1 MMKFNNILKE
11 EKEGKTI
18 PLTNMD
24 RKLLNLLQK
33 EKVDPKKIEDILL
46 FLNDVL
52 VITDED
58 LIVRLTKLYHFNW
71 KPGMFECDEVREV
84 DCELTDFSDMKKGII
99 SLGEESYPATI
110 KALSQNLDI
119 DPIFIEENWAGSIGR
134 EETWLPEYGIL
145 HPTGIYKGQ
154 GRSYMESR
162 MYVVAEGSDQAY
174 DAAYSRVRED
184 WEENGASWFSE
195 QFIEPYTEVSH
206 NWIDDEAE
214 TRAIDD
220 SANVGDEED
229 MREEI
234 GVSSDYNSYMDDME
248 FTKEDIVKT
257 LAQIQEAE
265 FKRDEIEKEK
275 ILLEKEI
282 ERLGG
287 DIEYDDDNPNHTE
300 FSGEIE
306 RLQTK
311 LNQMEGWFEETKT
324 IIELLYQDHANLQLD
339 VVEIK
344 ETLSNYEGEKLLDD
358 FVSNRTEYWR
368 EEIESDPIDY
378 LNNHLDISLGDAIDD
393 GYITVD
399 EEELIQGAIAS
410 DGEAHFLAR
419 YDGHEDYEEID
430 GINYYIY
437 RTD

>member
-1 MMKFNNILKE
+1 
-11 EKEGKTI
+11 
-18 PLTNMD
+18 MD

-71 KPGMFECDEVREV
+71 KPGMFECDAIRED
-84 DCELTDFSDMKKGII
+84 DCIEDFSDMKKGII
-99 SLGEESYPATI
+99 SLGEEPYPPTI
-110 KALSQNLDI
+110 RALSENLDI
-119 DPIFIEENWAGSIGR
+119 DPLFIEENWAGSFGR
-134 EETWLPEYGIL
+134 TETWLPEYSIL
-145 HPTGIYKGQ
+145 QPLKFYKGQ
-154 GRSYMESR
+154 NRSYMESR
-162 MYVVAEGSDQAY
+162 IYVVAEGRDQAY
-174 DAAYSRVRED
+174 DAAYTRVRED
-184 WEENGASWFSE
+184 WEDNGASWFSE
-195 QFIEPYTEVSH
+195 QFIEPFTEVSYEWVA
-206 NWIDDEAE
+206 NEAE
-214 TRAIDD
+214 GRAHDD
-220 SANVGDEED
+220 AANAGDEED
-229 MREEI
+229 MREEL
-234 GVSSDYNSYMDDME
+234 GVTTDYNSYMDDMG
-248 FTKEDIVKT
+248 FVKEDIVKT
-257 LAQIQEAE
+257 LTQIQEAE

-282 ERLGG
+282 ETLGG
-287 DIEYDDDNPNHTE
+287 DIEYDDDNPNYTE
-300 FSGEIE
+300 FSEEIE

-324 IIELLYQDHANLQLD
+324 IIELLYQDHSNLQLD
-339 VVEIK
+339 IVEIK

-419 YDGHEDYEEID
+419 YDGREDYEDID

>member
-1 MMKFNNILKE
+1 MMKFNSILKE
-11 EKEGKTI
+11 EKKGKTI
-18 PLTNMD
+18 TLTNMD
-24 RKLLNLLQK
+24 RKMLNLLQK
-33 EKVDPKKIEDILL
+33 QKVDPKNIDHIIL

-52 VITDED
+52 ALNDEE

-71 KPGMFECDEVREV
+71 KPGMFECDGIRE
-84 DCELTDFSDMKKGII
+84 DECIEDFSEMKKGII
-99 SLGEESYPATI
+99 SGGDENYSPKI
-110 KALSQNLDI
+110 MALSKNLNI
-119 DPIFIEENWAGSIGR
+119 DPLFIEENWEGSIN
-134 EETWLPEYGIL
+134 EDETWLPEYSIINPL
-145 HPTGIYKGQ
+145 IRITGGKPYVDTK
-154 GRSYMESR
+154 

-206 NWIDDEAE
+206 HWVDEEADK
-214 TRAIDD
+214 RALDD
-220 SANVGDEED
+220 SSDVGDEED
-229 MREEI
+229 MREEL
-234 GVSSDYNSYMDDME
+234 GVASDYNSYLHDMG
-248 FTKEDIVKT
+248 FTKKDIVKVLT
-257 LAQIQEAE
+257 QIQEAE

-287 DIEYDDDNPNHTE
+287 DIEYDDENPNHTE

-324 IIELLYQDHANLQLD
+324 IIELLYQDHSNLQLD

-344 ETLSNYEGEKLLDD
+344 ETLSKYEGEKLLND
-358 FVSNRTEYWR
+358 FISDRTEYWR

-399 EEELIQGAIAS
+399 EEELIEGAIAT
-410 DGEAHFLAR
+410 DGIAHFLAR
-419 YDGHEDYEEID
+419 YDGNEDYEDID
-430 GINYYIY
+430 GEDYYIY

>member
-52 VITDED
+52 VIMDED

-99 SLGEESYPATI
+99 SLGEESYPDTI
-110 KALSQNLDI
+110 RALSENLDI
-119 DPIFIEENWAGSIGR
+119 DPLFIEENWAGSFGR
-134 EETWLPEYGIL
+134 TETWLPEYGIL

-162 MYVVAEGSDQAY
+162 MYVVAEGRDQAY

-184 WEENGASWFSE
+184 WEDNGASWFSE
-195 QFIEPYTEVSH
+195 QFIEPFTEVSYDWVE
-206 NWIDDEAE
+206 NEAE
-214 TRAIDD
+214 RRADD
-220 SANVGDEED
+220 DAANAGDEED
-229 MREEI
+229 MREEL
-234 GVSSDYNSYMDDME
+234 GVTTDYNSYMDDMG
-248 FTKEDIVKT
+248 FVKEDIVKT
-257 LAQIQEAE
+257 LTQIQEAE

-282 ERLGG
+282 ERRNPTPVEKLEMRSMDSFPYSIKLTDYWQDKEG
-287 DIEYDDDNPNHTE
+287 YDVNGEEEEDYTLTQQDVDDYSST
-300 FSGEIE
+300 EIE
-306 RLQTK
+306 DSF
-311 LNQMEGWFEETKT
+311 NYDEND
-324 IIELLYQDHANLQLD
+324 QD
-339 VVEIK
+339 
-344 ETLSNYEGEKLLDD
+344 Y
-358 FVSNRTEYWR
+358 
-368 EEIESDPIDY
+368 
-378 LNNHLDISLGDAIDD
+378 
-393 GYITVD
+393 
-399 EEELIQGAIAS
+399 
-410 DGEAHFLAR
+410 
-419 YDGHEDYEEID
+419 
-430 GINYYIY
+430 
-437 RTD
+437 

>member
-1 MMKFNNILKE
+1 MKFNNILKE

-33 EKVDPKKIEDILL
+33 EKIDPKKIGDILL

-71 KPGMFECDEVREV
+71 KPGMFECDAIRED
-84 DCELTDFSDMKKGII
+84 DCIEDFSDMKKGII
-99 SLGEESYPATI
+99 SLGEEPYPPTI

-134 EETWLPEYGIL
+134 TETWLPEYSIL
-145 HPTGIYKGQ
+145 QPLKFYKGQ

-162 MYVVAEGSDQAY
+162 MYAVARGSDQAY

-195 QFIEPYTEVSH
+195 QFIEPFTEVSYEWVA
-206 NWIDDEAE
+206 NEAE
-214 TRAIDD
+214 GRAHDD
-220 SANVGDEED
+220 AANAGDEED
-229 MREEI
+229 MREEL
-234 GVSSDYNSYMDDME
+234 GVTTDYNSYMDDMG
-248 FTKEDIVKT
+248 FVKEDIVKT
-257 LAQIQEAE
+257 LTQIQEAE

-282 ERLGG
+282 ETLGG

-300 FSGEIE
+300 FSE
-306 RLQTK
+306 
-311 LNQMEGWFEETKT
+311 
-324 IIELLYQDHANLQLD
+324 
-339 VVEIK
+339 
-344 ETLSNYEGEKLLDD
+344 
-358 FVSNRTEYWR
+358 
-368 EEIESDPIDY
+368 
-378 LNNHLDISLGDAIDD
+378 
-393 GYITVD
+393 
-399 EEELIQGAIAS
+399 
-410 DGEAHFLAR
+410 
-419 YDGHEDYEEID
+419 
-430 GINYYIY
+430 
-437 RTD
+437 

>member
-1 MMKFNNILKE
+1 MKFNNILKE
-11 EKEGKTI
+11 EKEGKTVT
-18 PLTNMD
+18 LTNMD

-52 VITDED
+52 VIMDED

-71 KPGMFECDEVREV
+71 KPGMFECDAIRE
-84 DCELTDFSDMKKGII
+84 DECIEDFSDMKKGII
-99 SLGEESYPATI
+99 SLGEESYPPAI
-110 KALSQNLDI
+110 KALSQNLGI
-119 DPIFIEENWAGSIGR
+119 DPIFIEENWEGSIGQ
-134 EETWLPEYGIL
+134 EDTWLPEYSIINPLIRITSGK
-145 HPTGIYKGQ
+145 P
-154 GRSYMESR
+154 
-162 MYVVAEGSDQAY
+162 YVDTKLYTVAEGSDQAY

-206 NWIDDEAE
+206 HWVDEEAE
-214 TRAIDD
+214 HRALDD
-220 SANVGDEED
+220 SSDVGDEED
-229 MREEI
+229 MREEL
-234 GVSSDYNSYMDDME
+234 GVSSDYNSYLDDIG
-248 FTKEDIVKT
+248 FVKEDIVKVLT
-257 LAQIQEAE
+257 QIQEAE

-324 IIELLYQDHANLQLD
+324 IIELLYQDHSNLQLD

-344 ETLSNYEGEKLLDD
+344 ETLSKYEGEKLLND
-358 FVSNRTEYWR
+358 FISNRTEYWR
-368 EEIESDPIDY
+368 EEIESDPIHY
-378 LNNHLDISLGDAIDD
+378 LNNYLDISLGDAIDD

-399 EEELIQGAIAS
+399 EDELIEGAIAA

-419 YDGHEDYEEID
+419 YDGNEDMEELD
-430 GINYYIY
+430 GIDYHIY

>member
-11 EKEGKTI
+11 EKEGKTVT
-18 PLTNMD
+18 LTNMD

-52 VITDED
+52 VIMDED

-71 KPGMFECDEVREV
+71 KPGMFECDAIRE
-84 DCELTDFSDMKKGII
+84 DECIEDFSDMKKGII
-99 SLGEESYPATI
+99 SLGEESYPPAI
-110 KALSQNLDI
+110 KALSQNLGI
-119 DPIFIEENWAGSIGR
+119 DPIFIEENWEGSIGQ
-134 EETWLPEYGIL
+134 EDTWLPEYSIINPLIRITSGK
-145 HPTGIYKGQ
+145 P
-154 GRSYMESR
+154 
-162 MYVVAEGSDQAY
+162 YVDTKLYTVAEGSDQAY

-206 NWIDDEAE
+206 HWVDEEAE
-214 TRAIDD
+214 HRALDD
-220 SANVGDEED
+220 SSDVGDEED
-229 MREEI
+229 MREEL
-234 GVSSDYNSYMDDME
+234 GVSSDYNSYLDDIG
-248 FTKEDIVKT
+248 FVKEDIVKVLT
-257 LAQIQEAE
+257 QIQEAE

-324 IIELLYQDHANLQLD
+324 IIELLYQDHSNLQLD

-344 ETLSNYEGEKLLDD
+344 ETLSKYEGEKLLND
-358 FVSNRTEYWR
+358 FISNRTEYWR
-368 EEIESDPIDY
+368 EEIESDPIHY
-378 LNNHLDISLGDAIDD
+378 LNNYLDISLGDAIDD

-399 EEELIQGAIAS
+399 EDELIEGAIAA

-419 YDGHEDYEEID
+419 YDGNEDMEELD
-430 GINYYIY
+430 GIDYHIY

>member
-11 EKEGKTI
+11 EKEGKTVT
-18 PLTNMD
+18 LTNMD

-33 EKVDPKKIEDILL
+33 QKVDPKKIEDILI

-52 VITDED
+52 ALNDED

-71 KPGMFECDEVREV
+71 KPGMFECDGIRED
-84 DCELTDFSDMKKGII
+84 DCIEDFRDMKKGII
-99 SLGEESYPATI
+99 SLSEESYSPI
-110 KALSQNLDI
+110 IRALSQNLDI
-119 DPIFIEENWAGSIGR
+119 DPLFIEENWAGSIGR

-145 HPTGIYKGQ
+145 QPTAFHRGQ
-154 GRSYMESR
+154 SRSYMESS
-162 MYVVAEGSDQAY
+162 MYVVAAGSDQAY

-184 WEENGASWFSE
+184 WEENGSSWFSE
-195 QFIEPYTEVSH
+195 QFIEPYTEVSDH
-206 NWIDDEAE
+206 WIDDEAE

-229 MREEI
+229 MREEL
-234 GVSSDYNSYMDDME
+234 GVTSDYNSYLDDIG
-248 FTKEDIVKT
+248 FVKEDIVKILT
-257 LAQIQEAE
+257 QIQEAE

-287 DIEYDDDNPNHTE
+287 DIEYDDENPNHTE

-339 VVEIK
+339 IEEIK

-358 FVSNRTEYWR
+358 FVSNRVEFWR
-368 EEIESDPIDY
+368 DEIESDPLDY
-378 LNNHLDISLGDAIDD
+378 LHTHLDIGLSDAIDD

-399 EEELIQGAIAS
+399 EDELIQGAIDT

-419 YDGHEDYEEID
+419 YDGNERYEEID
-430 GINYYIY
+430 NVQYLIY

>member
-1 MMKFNNILKE
+1 MKFNNILKE
-11 EKEGKTI
+11 EKKGKTI
-18 PLTNMD
+18 TLTNMD

-33 EKVDPKKIEDILL
+33 QKVDPKNLDHIIL

-52 VITDED
+52 ALNDEE

-71 KPGMFECDEVREV
+71 KPGMFECDGIRE
-84 DCELTDFSDMKKGII
+84 DECIEDFSEMKKGII
-99 SLGEESYPATI
+99 SGADENYPPKI
-110 KALSQNLDI
+110 IALSKNLGI
-119 DPIFIEENWAGSIGR
+119 DPLFIEENWEGSIK
-134 EETWLPEYGIL
+134 EDDTWLPEYSIINPLIRITSGK
-145 HPTGIYKGQ
+145 PYVDTK
-154 GRSYMESR
+154 

-195 QFIEPYTEVSH
+195 QFIEPYTEVSYE
-206 NWIDDEAE
+206 WIENEAE

-234 GVSSDYNSYMDDME
+234 GVSSDYNSYMDDMK
-248 FTKEDIVKT
+248 FTKEDIVKVLT
-257 LAQIQEAE
+257 QIQEAE

-287 DIEYDDDNPNHTE
+287 DIEYDDENPNHTE

-311 LNQMEGWFEETKT
+311 LNQMDGWFEETKT
-324 IIELLYQDHANLQLD
+324 IIELLYQDHSNLQLD
-339 VVEIK
+339 IEEIK

-358 FVSNRTEYWR
+358 FVSNRTEFWR
-368 EEIESDPIDY
+368 DEIESDPIDY
-378 LNNHLDISLGDAIDD
+378 LNTHLDMSLGDAIDD

-399 EEELIQGAIAS
+399 EDELIQGAIAA

-419 YDGHEDYEEID
+419 YNGNEDMEELD
-430 GINYYIY
+430 GIDYYIY